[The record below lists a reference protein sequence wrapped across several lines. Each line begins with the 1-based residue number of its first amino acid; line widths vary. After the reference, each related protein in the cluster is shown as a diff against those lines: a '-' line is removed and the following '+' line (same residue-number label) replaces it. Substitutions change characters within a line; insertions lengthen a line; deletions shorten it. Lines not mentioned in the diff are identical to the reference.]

1 MSILKHLAISPLAFA
16 IRHYDVRVL
25 LSVTVLSRIFLVAIY
40 LACGGTGLSEPD
52 LTNTIA
58 LP

>member
-1 MSILKHLAISPLAFA
+1 MSILKHLAIPPLAFV
-16 IRHYDVRVL
+16 IRQYDIRVIL
-25 LSVTVLSRIFLVAIY
+25 GATVLSRIFLLAIY
-40 LACGGTGLSEPD
+40 LACGGPGLSEFD

>member
-16 IRHYDVRVL
+16 IRHYDIRVI
-25 LSVTVLSRIFLVAIY
+25 LSLTVLSRIFFVAIY
-40 LACGGTGLSEPD
+40 LASGGPGLSEFD
-52 LTNTIA
+52 LANTIA

>member
-1 MSILKHLAISPLAFA
+1 MSA
-16 IRHYDVRVL
+16 
-25 LSVTVLSRIFLVAIY
+25 TVLSRIFLVAIY
-40 LACGGTGLSEPD
+40 LACGGPGLSGPD

>member
-1 MSILKHLAISPLAFA
+1 MSIIKHLAIPPLAFA
-16 IRHYDVRVL
+16 IRHYDIRVIL
-25 LSVTVLSRIFLVAIY
+25 GVTVLSRIFLLAIY
-40 LACGGTGLSEPD
+40 LACGGPGLSEFD

>member
-1 MSILKHLAISPLAFA
+1 MSIIKHLAIPPLAFA
-16 IRHYDVRVL
+16 IRHYDVRVIL
-25 LSVTVLSRIFLVAIY
+25 GVTVLSRIFLLAIY
-40 LACGGTGLSEPD
+40 LACRGPGLSEFD

>member
-1 MSILKHLAISPLAFA
+1 MSILNHLAIPPLAFA
-16 IRHYDVRVL
+16 IRHYDIKVI
-25 LSVTVLSRIFLVAIY
+25 LSLTVLSRIFLLAIY
-40 LACGGTGLSEPD
+40 LACGGPGLSEFD